1 MTSTW
6 LVLALAFGLVAAAAG
21 VLFLGARGDARGE
34 GGPAGPPGRRKS
46 AERPPPEPP
55 EDDAAT

>member
-21 VLFLGARGDARGE
+21 VLYLGARGDARGE
-34 GGPAGPPGRRKS
+34 GGPAAGTPPRERREEPPG
-46 AERPPPEPP
+46 
-55 EDDAAT
+55 DDAAT